1 MMAILRKN
9 NRDKFTVVSN
19 EAIRD
24 DSISLKALGLLV
36 RLLSLPDDWEFSEE
50 GLIKIFKKDG
60 QASVRSGL
68 KELESTGYLKRERKR
83 DERGHMSS
91 VEWTVYENPHLENPS
106 LVIPNLDNRPQ
117 LNTKGTKDEETKD
130 LNIPYT
136 PPEGNECKDDFKKL
150 LEQTMGF
157 VPNQQREATQETPV
171 LEGKQPAKR
180 VSKRRKK
187 HELTPEQTEN
197 FNRFWESYPKKKDK
211 GSAIDA
217 WMDINPDDELA
228 DRIIKSCEYMVKS
241 GQWTTN
247 RKDPAYQYIK
257 YPSSWLN
264 VMGWEDEDA
273 QPPKTYSYEFTR
285 IGGDSVE
292 ENALRNQVKVKVKE
306 NE

>member
-1 MMAILRKN
+1 MMAILRKS

-130 LNIPYT
+130 LNTPSN

-157 VPNQQREATQETPV
+157 APKQSKEESEPESTKLTFDDFWAT
-171 LEGKQPAKR
+171 
-180 VSKRRKK
+180 
-187 HELTPEQTEN
+187 
-197 FNRFWESYPKKKDK
+197 YPKKKSK
-211 GSAIDA
+211 GQALKTWNKLKPNQQTIKKMIAAIGVMKTKDS
-217 WMDINPDDELA
+217 WTKDN
-228 DRIIKSCEYMVKS
+228 
-241 GQWTTN
+241 GQFI
-247 RKDPAYQYIK
+247 P

-264 VMGWEDEDA
+264 DMGWEDEEA